1 MPGGDTSLPAF
12 SQVSCRLLVSVFG
25 SFMQHKKIV
34 RLVRDTAGFSYEFLR
49 HPKGVGSLVPSSRG
63 LARAMY
69 RVAEAYGHPDAIVVE
84 AGAGTGAITRELVSH
99 YPVERL
105 IINEA
110 NPRLAGRLSQK
121 FGHSD
126 VRGGVVEK
134 LDIWQ
139 DGRPKTIISSLPFR
153 SLPPKVA
160 LGIRNVFAEVLRDH
174 PANILVQFT
183 YGQKAPIL
191 RMPADIQA
199 SCVAHAW
206 RNIPPAHVW
215 LYRRPR

>member
-1 MPGGDTSLPAF
+1 MTAT
-12 SQVSCRLLVSVFG
+12 CMTR
-25 SFMQHKKIV
+25 KKIA

-49 HPKGVGSLVPSSRG
+49 HPKGIGSLVPSSRG

-69 RVAEAYGHPDAIVVE
+69 RTAEKFGHPDAIVIE
-84 AGAGTGAITRELVSH
+84 AGAGTGAITRELVNH

-110 NPRLAGRLSQK
+110 NPRLVHRLGEK
-121 FGHSD
+121 FGGSD
-126 VRGGVVEK
+126 IRAGFVEQ

-139 DGRPKTIISSLPFR
+139 EEGPKIIISSLPFR
-153 SLPPKVA
+153 SLPPKIA
-160 LGIRNVFAEVLRDH
+160 FGIRNVFADVLRGN
-174 PANILVQFT
+174 PANILIQFT

-191 RMPADIQA
+191 RMPADIHA
-199 SCVAHAW
+199 SRVAHAW

-215 LYRRPR
+215 LYRAH